1 MHNYTIYTAHVVYR
15 GQLTERVNLNDHTKY
30 FCKQSMT
37 GSKENIHKLLE
48 II

>member
-1 MHNYTIYTAHVVYR
+1 MHNYTIYTAHIVYG